1 MLEKPIISYKGPITF
16 GLFALIFLIGGSFAW
31 GYYAQISG
39 AVIATGS
46 IVVDGKPKS
55 IQHLDGGIVK
65 KILVTP
71 GDRVKKNQILLE
83 LDDTSI
89 AANLTIYKGRLRD
102 ALVRKQR
109 LMAELNNKTDFKAPV
124 ALGKLLQLGDM
135 QTAITQQ
142 MSLLKAR
149 LQTKQ
154 TQLAQLDEKVAQ
166 FENQIVGVEG
176 LIKEKNTQI
185 SSYDD
190 EISTVAPLVE
200 KGLAAKTRLIT
211 LERSNADI
219 RGQILEHRAE
229 ILRVKNSISETKLA
243 KLKVDREFREK
254 VITEIEKTE
263 TKVDELKQQVEATSK
278 QLSRVIIKAP
288 VTGSVH
294 ELTLFTIGG
303 VVQPGQVLM
312 QIIQHSDR
320 HDIELSVPA
329 QSIDQI
335 YVGQNAVVRFPA
347 FHQRKTPELSG
358 QITKISPTSVLDEKS
373 GFSFY
378 RIAVEIE
385 PRELK
390 RLGNKKLKPGM
401 PVEAFIATDQ
411 RTVLSYLVKPLTDHF
426 IHVFRE
432 R

>member
-1 MLEKPIISYKGPITF
+1 MLEKPVLTYKGPIAF
-16 GLFALIFLIGGSFAW
+16 GLFALIFLIGGSGFW

-65 KILVTP
+65 KILIAP
-71 GDRVKKNQILLE
+71 GDRVKQNQVLIE

-102 ALVRKQR
+102 SLVRKQR
-109 LMAELNNKTDFKAPV
+109 LMAELNDQDDFKAPLE
-124 ALGKLLQLGDM
+124 LGKLLHLGSM
-135 QTAITQQ
+135 QTAVIQQ

-149 LQTKQ
+149 LLTKQ
-154 TQLAQLDEKVAQ
+154 TQLAQLDEKVEQ
-166 FENQIVGVEG
+166 FKNQIMGVEG
-176 LIKEKNTQI
+176 LIKEKTSQI
-185 SSYDD
+185 ASYDE
-190 EISTVAPLVE
+190 EIATVRPLVE

-243 KLKVDREFREK
+243 KLKVEREFREK
-254 VITEIEKTE
+254 VITEIEQEE
-263 TKVDELKQQVEATSK
+263 TKIDELKQQVEATSK
-278 QLSRVIIKAP
+278 QLSRVVIRSPIA
-288 VTGSVH
+288 GIVH
-294 ELTLFTIGG
+294 ELNLFTIGG
-303 VVQPGQVLM
+303 VVQTGQVLM
-312 QIIQHSDR
+312 QIIQQSDK

-335 YVGQNAVVRFPA
+335 YVGQKSVVRFPA
-347 FHQRKTPELSG
+347 FHQRTTPELAG
-358 QITKISPTSVLDEKS
+358 QITKISPTSVLDENTGS
-373 GFSFY
+373 SFY
-378 RIAVEIE
+378 RISVEIE

-390 RLGNKKLKPGM
+390 RLGEKKLKPGM
-401 PVEAFIATDQ
+401 PVEASIATDQ
-411 RTVLSYLVKPLTDHF
+411 RTVLSYLVKPLTDHL